1 MADTRPTPSTAAS
14 VSSSTAQASSPAPDA
29 PGAPPPIALS
39 ALRIDRSASAPRR
52 RRRWPMWLA
61 AAVVI
66 VVALAALMSRRA
78 PVEVDI
84 GTVALA
90 YPTQGL
96 TILNATG
103 RVVAQRRAAVSSK
116 ATGRL
121 EWLGVQ
127 EGQRVRAG
135 EIVARIENRDVG
147 AAREQAEAN
156 VNQAKANLE
165 QGIAERDNALIDLKR
180 QQDLLKQGFVSPSV
194 VDSAQA
200 RYARAQAVIASQ
212 HAAIGVAQANLK
224 AAEVNFEQTL
234 IRAPFD
240 GIVLTKNA
248 NVGDIITP
256 FSSATGTTG
265 AVVNIADM
273 STLEVEADVSESS
286 IAKIT
291 VDQPAEIQLDAFTE
305 LRLAGKV
312 SRVVPT
318 VDRSK
323 ATLLVKVSFIERDAR
338 VLPDMSA
345 KIAFLSRAP
354 RADERT
360 PVVAVRASAIV
371 KRDGKDVVFV
381 VLKDE
386 SSGAEK
392 TSIRPVAAGARLGD
406 LVQVSGIAAG
416 DRIVLAP
423 TDKLVDGT
431 LVAAAKK

>member
-1 MADTRPTPSTAAS
+1 MADTRPTPSTEAS
-14 VSSSTAQASSPAPDA
+14 ASSSAAATSVPAPDA
-29 PGAPPPIALS
+29 RNAKPPIALS
-39 ALRIDRSASAPRR
+39 ALRIDRSAGVPRR
-52 RRRWPMWLA
+52 RRRWPLWLA
-61 AAVVI
+61 PAAVI
-66 VVALAALMSRRA
+66 VVALGAVMSRRA
-78 PVEVDI
+78 PTEVDI

-127 EGQRVRAG
+127 EGQHVRAG

-156 VNQAKANLE
+156 VNQTRANLE

-200 RYARAQAVIASQ
+200 RYARAQAIIASQ

-273 STLEVEADVSESS
+273 STLEVEADVSETS

-323 ATLLVKVSFIERDAR
+323 ATLLVKVSFVERDAR

-354 RADERT
+354 RADERAS
-360 PVVAVRASAIV
+360 VIAVRASAIV

-381 VLKDE
+381 VIKDPGN
-386 SSGAEK
+386 GAEK
-392 TSIRPVAAGARLGD
+392 TAIRPVAAGAHLGD

-416 DRIVLAP
+416 DRIVLTP
-423 TDKLVDGT
+423 TDQLIDGALV
-431 LVAAAKK
+431 VAAKK

>member
-1 MADTRPTPSTAAS
+1 MAEPEAT
-14 VSSSTAQASSPAPDA
+14 PAPETGSPGSA
-29 PGAPPPIALS
+29 PSPLG
-39 ALRIDRSASAPRR
+39 ALRIDRSAAPVHR
-52 RRRWPMWLA
+52 RRRWPWWLGGAVVVLALAGTLA
-61 AAVVI
+61 A
-66 VVALAALMSRRA
+66 RRA
-78 PVEVDI
+78 PVEVEI

-127 EGQRVRAG
+127 EGQRVHAG

-147 AAREQAEAN
+147 AAREQAAANVAQAEAN
-156 VNQAKANLE
+156 LA
-165 QGIAERDNALIDLKR
+165 QGLAERDNAQIDLKR
-180 QQDLLKQGFVSPSV
+180 QQELLAQGFVSQSV
-194 VDSAQA
+194 VDAAQA
-200 RYARAQAVIASQ
+200 RFARAQAIIASQ
-212 HAAIGVAQANLK
+212 RAAIGVAQANLK

-256 FSSATGTTG
+256 FSSASGTTG

-273 STLEVEADVSESS
+273 STLEVEADVSETS
-286 IAKIT
+286 IGKIT
-291 VDQPAEIQLDAFTE
+291 IDQPAEVQLDAFTD

-323 ATLLVKVSFIERDAR
+323 ATLLVKVGFVDRDSR

-354 RADERT
+354 RPEERT
-360 PVVAVRASAIV
+360 PVVAVRANA
-371 KRDGKDVVFV
+371 
-381 VLKDE
+381 
-386 SSGAEK
+386 
-392 TSIRPVAAGARLGD
+392 VAARFRRN
-406 LVQVSGIAAG
+406 S
-416 DRIVLAP
+416 AP
-423 TDKLVDGT
+423 MLPLRAVISAST
-431 LVAAAKK
+431 AS